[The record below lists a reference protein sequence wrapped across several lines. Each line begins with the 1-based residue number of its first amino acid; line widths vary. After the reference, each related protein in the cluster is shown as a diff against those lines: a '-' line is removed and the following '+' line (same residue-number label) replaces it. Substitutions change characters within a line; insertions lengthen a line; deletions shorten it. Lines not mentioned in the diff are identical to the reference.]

1 MHLISMIF
9 SFCIA
14 LIILNLSLIVQMV
27 WQEEFCGCGLVGR
40 VVASDIRGLWIKS
53 SDQTFI

>member
-1 MHLISMIF
+1 MIF